1 MMQLRQAVVT
11 EYTLCSDEEWK
22 MVDGKLGK
30 KMRMA
35 LSKSLDKLKKT
46 ESQTEFEPKTFQI
59 LVGRSTHFR
68 YEGTH

>member
-1 MMQLRQAVVT
+1 MLQLRQAVVT

-35 LSKSLDKLKKT
+35 LSKSN
-46 ESQTEFEPKTFQI
+46 
-59 LVGRSTHFR
+59 
-68 YEGTH
+68 